1 LVRDDRL
8 EKINDL
14 LLSYGHD
21 VELAAHLGEAIVD
34 MGTKVDEVLP
44 KVDEVLAEG
53 IETCGRGLAEIAK
66 LAAELT
72 DVAVG
77 GLHELSVPA
86 ITVDARQL
94 STACAAPTN
103 STSQPV

>member
-1 LVRDDRL
+1 M

-21 VELAAHLGEAIVD
+21 VELAAHLGEAVVD

-77 GLHELSVPA
+77 GFHELSVPA
-86 ITVDARQL
+86 TDGHCVSAFGGSSYRSRRL
-94 STACAAPTN
+94 Y
-103 STSQPV
+103 